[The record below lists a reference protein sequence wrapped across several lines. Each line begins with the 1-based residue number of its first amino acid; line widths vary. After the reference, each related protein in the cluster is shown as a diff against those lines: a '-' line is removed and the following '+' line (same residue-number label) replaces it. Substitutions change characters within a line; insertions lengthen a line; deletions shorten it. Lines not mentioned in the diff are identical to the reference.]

1 MAVNEYTYGTVAG
14 THDKC
19 GWVIPGRAAFG
30 AGTVPTE
37 TEVENILDTVCSQ
50 IHAKLAE
57 AGYTVDTKAN
67 VTTNAP
73 RAVKWLERLN
83 ECGAAAE
90 IIMTFAIAGDPER
103 DLDPSGYWRKVFE
116 NGLKMISG
124 RFLSDL
130 GMSKSR
136 QLSDHL
142 VATWVE
148 DEDGNEKDSKFQMDM
163 WTVPGSQ
170 AGIFPNEDIGYGE

>member
-1 MAVNEYTYGTVAG
+1 MAVDVYSYGTVAG

-30 AGTVPTE
+30 AATIPTE
-37 TEVENILDTVCSQ
+37 TEVENIIDTVCSQ
-50 IHAKLAE
+50 IHAKMAE
-57 AGYTVDTKAN
+57 AGYLVDLKAN
-67 VTTNAP
+67 ILANAP

-103 DLDPSGYWRKVFE
+103 EMDPSGYWRKVFE

-130 GMSKSR
+130 GMSKSHS
-136 QLSDHL
+136 LSDHL
-142 VATWVE
+142 VATWVL
-148 DEDGNEKDSKFQMDM
+148 DDKGNAKESAFKKGM
-163 WTVPGSQ
+163 WTVPGSE
-170 AGIFPNEDIGYGE
+170 AGIFASEDISYGE